1 VISVAGWTMRIWLR
15 GGLVVAFLAL
25 AGCSKGEDELYYDI
39 APDDAFARLIK
50 ADITGFRDARQCGML
65 IYFEP
70 KEYDDTRTIVWEVT
84 SGDRPVARFGL
95 HVIAKG
101 SGSVIEMQIP
111 KAPDGK
117 EIYDGTQK
125 YSHPA
130 FLQPVR
136 PALRELVDAAMERR
150 PYDWHRISD
159 MGVDYTI
166 CGSMRQN
173 FIASGQPYRID
184 DPSGMTHEQAEAVRS
199 KYNSGLP
206 VERDDVFAPVGR

>member
-1 VISVAGWTMRIWLR
+1 MRLWLR
-15 GGLVVAFLAL
+15 GCRVIAFLAL
-25 AGCSKGEDELYYDI
+25 VGCSKGADELNYDVT
-39 APDDAFARLIK
+39 PDDAFARLIK

-70 KEYDDTRTIVWEVT
+70 KRYPDTHTIIWEIT
-84 SGDRPVARFGL
+84 SGDTTLARFGL

-101 SGSVIEMQIP
+101 NGSVVEMQIP

-125 YSHPA
+125 YTHPA
-130 FLQPVR
+130 FLQPLR
-136 PALRELVDAAMERR
+136 PALRELVDAAMEQR
-150 PYDWHRISD
+150 PYDWHRLAD

-166 CGSMRQN
+166 CASMRQN

-184 DPSGMTHEQAEAVRS
+184 DPSGMTHEQAEAARS
-199 KYNSGLP
+199 KYGSLP
-206 VERDDVFAPVGR
+206 AESDNVFGQAGSP

>member
-1 VISVAGWTMRIWLR
+1 MRTWLW
-15 GGLVVAFLAL
+15 GSLVVAFLAL
-25 AGCSKGEDELYYDI
+25 VGCSEGADEPYYDI

-70 KEYDDTRTIVWEVT
+70 KVYDATRTIIWEVT
-84 SGDRPVARFGL
+84 SGETTVARFGL

-101 SGSVIEMQIP
+101 NGSVIEMQIP

-130 FLQPVR
+130 FLQPLR
-136 PALRELVDAAMERR
+136 PTLRELVDAAMEQR
-150 PYDWHRISD
+150 PYDWHRLPE
-159 MGVDYTI
+159 MAVDYTI
-166 CGSMRQN
+166 CASMRQN
-173 FIASGQPYRID
+173 FIASGQPYKID
-184 DPSGMTHEQAEAVRS
+184 DPSGMTHEQAEDARS
-199 KYNSGLP
+199 RGDSVP
-206 VERDDVFAPVGR
+206 VEHDNVFGPVSP

>member
-1 VISVAGWTMRIWLR
+1 MRTWLR
-15 GGLVVAFLAL
+15 GGFVIAFLAL
-25 AGCSKGEDELYYDI
+25 VGCSEGADELYYDM

-70 KEYDDTRTIVWEVT
+70 KEYHATRTIIWEVT
-84 SGDRPVARFGL
+84 SGYTTVARFGL
-95 HVIAKG
+95 HVIPKG
-101 SGSVIEMQIP
+101 NGSVIEMQIP

-125 YSHPA
+125 YGHPA
-130 FLQPVR
+130 FLQPLR
-136 PALRELVDAAMERR
+136 PALRELVDAAMEQR
-150 PYDWHRISD
+150 PYDWHRLPD

-166 CGSMRQN
+166 CASMRQN

-184 DPSGMTHEQAEAVRS
+184 DPSGMTHEQAEAARS
-199 KYNSGLP
+199 KYGSLP
-206 VERDDVFAPVGR
+206 VERDNVFGPVGP

>member
-1 VISVAGWTMRIWLR
+1 MRTWLR
-15 GGLVVAFLAL
+15 RGFVIAVLAL
-25 AGCSKGEDELYYDI
+25 AGCSNSADELYYDV

-70 KEYDDTRTIVWEVT
+70 KEYPATRTIVWEVT
-84 SGDRPVARFGL
+84 SGERTIARFGL
-95 HVIAKG
+95 HVLAKG
-101 SGSVIEMQIP
+101 NGSIVEMQIP

-130 FLQPVR
+130 FLQPLR
-136 PALRELVDAAMERR
+136 PPLRELVDASMEKR
-150 PYDWHRISD
+150 PYDWHRLPE
-159 MGVDYTI
+159 MAVDYTI
-166 CGSMRQN
+166 CASMRQN

-184 DPSGMTHEQAEAVRS
+184 DPSGMTHEQADAARS
-199 KYNSGLP
+199 KYGSALP
-206 VERDDVFAPVGR
+206 VERDTVFGPAEP

>member
-1 VISVAGWTMRIWLR
+1 MRTWLR
-15 GGLVVAFLAL
+15 GSLVVAFLAL
-25 AGCSKGEDELYYDI
+25 VGCSEGADELHYDM

-70 KEYDDTRTIVWEVT
+70 KVYDATRTIIWEVT
-84 SGDRPVARFGL
+84 SGDTTVARFGL

-101 SGSVIEMQIP
+101 NGSVIEMQIP

-130 FLQPVR
+130 FLQPLR
-136 PALRELVDAAMERR
+136 PALRELVDAAMEQR
-150 PYDWHRISD
+150 PYDWHRLPE
-159 MGVDYTI
+159 MAVDYTI
-166 CGSMRQN
+166 CASMRQN
-173 FIASGQPYRID
+173 FIASGQPYKID
-184 DPSGMTHEQAEAVRS
+184 DPSGMTHEQSEAARS
-199 KYNSGLP
+199 RGDSLP
-206 VERDDVFAPVGR
+206 VEHDNVFGPVSP